1 MKCAHCE
8 AAGKKAVE
16 ALPFIT
22 GAQAS
27 RDSNTAVI
35 ELGSDPDMDAIRSA
49 IEEEGFT
56 FTGVA

>member
-1 MKCAHCE
+1 M
-8 AAGKKAVE
+8 E